1 MALEA
6 VTELVPEPR
15 RMASELKEEVKQS
28 EETSENIGD
37 PEVVKR
43 RNKLIVAKE
52 VSAVSRICSSEKKKL
67 ETDDSHVDEENGV
80 GVTHNLHEKEGEE
93 EVEQSIPNQ
102 PHNHVPNRLSLEV
115 KRVFIVLSNEVEE
128 KTEGDDLE

>member
-43 RNKLIVAKE
+43 RNKLVVAEE
-52 VSAVSRICSSEKKKL
+52 VSAVGGVQGSE
-67 ETDDSHVDEENGV
+67 
-80 GVTHNLHEKEGEE
+80 
-93 EVEQSIPNQ
+93 
-102 PHNHVPNRLSLEV
+102 
-115 KRVFIVLSNEVEE
+115 
-128 KTEGDDLE
+128 